1 MGKPFLGDVIG
12 NTLGKF
18 SIFLDL
24 SAKGIE
30 LVAIGYV
37 NPILDKCP

>member
-1 MGKPFLGDVIG
+1 MGKPFLGDVIS
-12 NTLGKF
+12 NALGKF

-24 SAKGIE
+24 SPTGIE
-30 LVAIGYV
+30 LVVIGYA